1 MRVIHFDSEKK
12 DCVFVRGNCLVGV
25 PVVTSV
31 DTILVLNQVGELD
44 QSLLLFVSTMAP
56 FTRASKRQL
65 SGPVPL
71 CRQSAIAK
79 VAFTK
84 EGKKQ
89 ARKCL
94 MEVSVPW
101 WYCFQGS
108 GDDVTHFLFSYED
121 GRTFQKYEEI
131 PQFEYDFS

>member
-1 MRVIHFDSEKK
+1 
-12 DCVFVRGNCLVGV
+12 
-25 PVVTSV
+25 
-31 DTILVLNQVGELD
+31 
-44 QSLLLFVSTMAP
+44 MAP
-56 FTRASKRQL
+56 FTRASKRCL
-65 SGPVPL
+65 FAPVPL

-94 MEVSVPW
+94 MDVSVTW
-101 WYCFQGS
+101 WYCYKGS
-108 GDDVTHFLFSYED
+108 GEDVTHFLFSNED
-121 GRTFQKYEEI
+121 RRTFHNYEGM